1 MYYDIKFTAKAFHS
15 AQRLNNEDTE
25 YRVIGKEHLRLCV
38 NKRSKSLRVRTSI
51 KGKRINK
58 KIGNYPQIGLK
69 EFEQHAN
76 SLIRQ
81 YSLSG
86 NFALGNTVTFHD
98 FFIEI
103 YLPYAKKNKK
113 SWKNDLSRYKLYLQ
127 QSLGPLTLSSI
138 RVIHVQMLLNN
149 LPEHLSDRSHD
160 LVRALTS
167 SVFSLAIKAELVE
180 RNPCKSIPAKNN
192 CRIIK
197 RYLTNQELPFF
208 VRSCLYE
215 CNPTA
220 LAFSYQALCLLLSL
234 LTGMRIGNCRT
245 LTKDMLSKDKTLIYL
260 ESTKSGKPQ
269 VIYLSKAAQWVIEQ
283 ALSANHQ
290 KYIFPSAFKLNEPIA
305 HPRGAFKRICARAGI
320 ACSGSNHAV
329 NPDFPTEEL
338 TIHCLRKTFA
348 TLAIN
353 SSSPA
358 TQNVTQTSMDTVRQ
372 LLGHSNQQIT
382 RTHYAFSNDEILIQ
396 AVESVGKAI
405 NDSIRNLPTIGINNT
420 QDCFN
425 DLSIKQPRGI
435 NTE

>member
-1 MYYDIKFTAKAFHS
+1 MYYDIKFTAKAFNS

-58 KIGNYPQIGLK
+58 KIGNYPQLRLK

-81 YSLSG
+81 YSLGG
-86 NFALGNTVTFHD
+86 NFALGGTVTFHD

-113 SWKNDLSRYKLYLQ
+113 SWKNDVSRYKLYLQ

-167 SVFSLAIKAELVE
+167 SIFSLAIKAEILE
-180 RNPCKSIPAKNN
+180 RNPCKGIPAKNN
-192 CRIIK
+192 CRVIK

-215 CNPTA
+215 CNPTSS
-220 LAFSYQALCLLLSL
+220 AFSYQALCLLLSL

-245 LTKDMLSKDKTLIYL
+245 LTKDMLSNDRTTIYL

-269 VIYLSKAAQWVIEQ
+269 LIYLSTAAQWVIEQ
-283 ALSANHQ
+283 ALSQNHQ
-290 KYIFPSAFKLNEPIA
+290 KYLFPSAFRNNESIA
-305 HPRGAFKRICARAGI
+305 HPRGAFKRICIRAGI
-320 ACSGSNHAV
+320 ACSGSNHVV
-329 NPDFPTEEL
+329 NPEFPSEEL

-348 TLAIN
+348 TLALN
-353 SSSPA
+353 SSAPE
-358 TQNVTQTSMDTVRQ
+358 TQQGTKPSMDTVRQ

-382 RTHYAFSNDEILIQ
+382 RTHYAFASDEVLIQ

-405 NDSIRNLPTIGINNT
+405 NDSIRNLPTIESSNARG
-420 QDCFN
+420 CFN
-425 DLSIKQPRGI
+425 DLSI
-435 NTE
+435 NATERN